1 MEPNAHL
8 ERGSTMSRFRLTDRV
23 TLTPEMLS
31 LLDAD
36 PSAYAL
42 GYIDEI
48 AEATGVPTSGTLYR
62 VRWYN
67 GLVGLRTIFRESEL
81 VPVSARDL
89 WRIDALRTVQDDT
102 FTQRSPLLAA
112 AEHGPIP
119 LPERGDVEGPGD
131 YAVSAGS

>member
-1 MEPNAHL
+1 MEPTAHL
-8 ERGSTMSRFRLTDRV
+8 ERGSNMSRFRLTDRV

-31 LLDAD
+31 LLDAN

-67 GLVGLRTIFRESEL
+67 GLRGLRTIFRESEL
-81 VPVSARDL
+81 VMVEARDL
-89 WRIDALRTVQDDT
+89 TRTDALRTVQDDM
-102 FTQRSPLLAA
+102 F
-112 AEHGPIP
+112 
-119 LPERGDVEGPGD
+119 VESRD
-131 YAVSAGS
+131 YAVNIFDDTFPSDRA